1 MLKFDDKGLIP
12 VIVQDVKDGTV
23 LMLGYA
29 SKESLKLTLEKGEMV
44 FYSRSRQELWHKGST
59 SGNIL
64 KIKSIS
70 KDCDSDALLV
80 KAEPAGPTCHTGER
94 SCFFT
99 EFSKGDLA

>member
-44 FYSRSRQELWHKGST
+44 FWSRSR
-59 SGNIL
+59 
-64 KIKSIS
+64 
-70 KDCDSDALLV
+70 
-80 KAEPAGPTCHTGER
+80 R
-94 SCFFT
+94 
-99 EFSKGDLA
+99 

>member
-44 FYSRSRQELWHKGST
+44 FWSRSRQELWHKGAT
-59 SGNIL
+59 SGNVL
-64 KIKSIS
+64 RVKSIA

-99 EFSKGDLA
+99 GFNEKDLM